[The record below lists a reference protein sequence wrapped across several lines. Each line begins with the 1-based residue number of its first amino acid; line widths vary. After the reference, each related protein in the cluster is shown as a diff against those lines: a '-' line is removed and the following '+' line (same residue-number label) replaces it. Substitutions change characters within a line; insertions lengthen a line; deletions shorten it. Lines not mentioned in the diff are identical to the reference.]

1 MGFLR
6 HDTNDIMLDA
16 VLTDKGRELLA
27 RNDGS
32 FSIVKFALSDE
43 EVDYNIISQYGRNV
57 GKEKIEKNT
66 PVFEA
71 LTTGYLAQGN
81 RLTSISNKTLTHY
94 PNISFTN
101 SDITS
106 FALGLT
112 GTTTISTSITQSIND
127 TTTVPDELVDHVY
140 RVSVDNMFLEVT
152 NDVPESI
159 SSNNIA
165 TYLLVKDSALDTT
178 SGGSILSLALN
189 LKSTLSAAMF
199 NYYGTGTSV
208 STFVKV
214 QGLQS
219 GSEFQFE
226 VTISNASTS

>member
-1 MGFLR
+1 MGCLR
-6 HDTNDIMLDA
+6 HDTNDIMMDA

-43 EVDYNIISQYGRNV
+43 EVDYSIISQYGRNV

-94 PNISFTN
+94 PKISFTN
-101 SDITS
+101 SDTTT
-106 FALGLT
+106 FALSLS
-112 GTTTISTSITQSIND
+112 GTTTISTSLTQAIND
-127 TTTVPDELVDHVY
+127 TTTVPDELVNHVY

-165 TYLLVKDSALDTT
+165 TYLLVKDPTLDTT

-189 LKSTLSAAMF
+189 LKSTLSATMF
-199 NYYGTGTSV
+199 NYYGTGTSI

-214 QGLQS
+214 QGLQD
-219 GSEFQFE
+219 GTEFQFE
-226 VTISNASTS
+226 VTISNSTTS